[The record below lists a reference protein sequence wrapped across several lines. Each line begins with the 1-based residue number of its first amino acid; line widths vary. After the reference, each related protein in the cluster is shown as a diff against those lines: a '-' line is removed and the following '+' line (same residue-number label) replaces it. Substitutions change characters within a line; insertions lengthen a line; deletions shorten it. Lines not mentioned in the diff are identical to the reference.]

1 MEWVTNKN
9 LLYSSGNSILS
20 TLYWPVWEKNLK
32 RKQTNKQKAKKLQ
45 SFLGQ
50 NVLNVLCN
58 KLKYILPEVEVEQL
72 L

>member
-1 MEWVTNKN
+1 MGKE
-9 LLYSSGNSILS
+9 S
-20 TLYWPVWEKNLK
+20 EKK
-32 RKQTNKQKAKKLQ
+32 TKKKTKKLQ

-50 NVLNVLCN
+50 NVLNVLGN

>member
-1 MEWVTNKN
+1 MEWITNKN
-9 LLYSSGNSILS
+9 LLYSTGNSILS

-32 RKQTNKQKAKKLQ
+32 RKQTKKKTKKLQ

-50 NVLNVLCN
+50 NVLNVLGN